1 MSNQLESN
9 DFLLSVLVGM
19 AESGA
24 SMGVTLY
31 VNGAVITGELISQK
45 RYVEE
50 IVSDLRGPMES
61 ALKTHSSSVLDAIS
75 RVGDMPNGSTG
86 EEGEAS
92 EYEFVH
98 LSGAQCFSG
107 NNRVPSNGAPWRG
120 KLAAIDGFMLGRM
133 SVDQN

>member
-1 MSNQLESN
+1 MHSQLENN
-9 DFLLSVLVGM
+9 DILLSALVGM

-31 VNGAVITGELISQK
+31 VNGVVITGELISQK

-50 IVSDLRGPMES
+50 IVSDFRGPMED
-61 ALKTHSSSVLDAIS
+61 AFKEHSSSILESIS
-75 RVGDMPNGSTG
+75 RVGDMPNGSRG

-98 LSGAQCFSG
+98 LSGAQYFSG
-107 NNRVPSNGAPWRG
+107 NNGLPSNGKPWRG

-133 SVDQN
+133 SVSQN